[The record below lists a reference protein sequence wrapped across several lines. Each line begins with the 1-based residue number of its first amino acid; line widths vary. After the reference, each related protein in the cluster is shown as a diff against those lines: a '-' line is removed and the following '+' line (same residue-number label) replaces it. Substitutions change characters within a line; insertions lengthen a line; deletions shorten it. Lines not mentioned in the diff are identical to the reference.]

1 MRRTTVSYRVR
12 AGDSACRIAARL
24 GVSCRRLIG
33 DNALGTNA
41 VIHPGQI
48 LRVAGVPLATA
59 RVLSTQAAA
68 AAPVPRPA
76 HEYRVQAGDTVC
88 AIARVNGLT
97 CAALLSFNG
106 LAADALLTVGQ
117 ILKIPSERLATLTA
131 STTGPAQVA
140 LAAAGPAT
148 TAVEKQTDWPQITA
162 SAGPEAAA
170 QAGTASAPGV
180 EAPVAGTP
188 ATSMAEAAP
197 VIDPLDREIDLDV
210 QIAGINGERVYRIN
224 IEPEETL
231 GHYSDWLRLGG
242 VKMLRELNG
251 REATKVLSSGTA
263 LLLPVS
269 SETQRRDFE
278 RRRQEY
284 HRVLVEEF
292 KENFEVA
299 GIEQYTVRKGD
310 SLWLLAREFELP
322 LWVITRYNPVLR
334 SSAPKAGENLQIP
347 LIRPRQ
353 G

>member
-1 MRRTTVSYRVR
+1 
-12 AGDSACRIAARL
+12 
-24 GVSCRRLIG
+24 
-33 DNALGTNA
+33 
-41 VIHPGQI
+41 
-48 LRVAGVPLATA
+48 
-59 RVLSTQAAA
+59 
-68 AAPVPRPA
+68 
-76 HEYRVQAGDTVC
+76 
-88 AIARVNGLT
+88 
-97 CAALLSFNG
+97 
-106 LAADALLTVGQ
+106 
-117 ILKIPSERLATLTA
+117 
-131 STTGPAQVA
+131 
-140 LAAAGPAT
+140 
-148 TAVEKQTDWPQITA
+148 
-162 SAGPEAAA
+162 
-170 QAGTASAPGV
+170 
-180 EAPVAGTP
+180 
-188 ATSMAEAAP
+188 MAEAAP